1 VRRREALAGIG
12 SVGVLAGSGYLLRR
26 ELSPPASRPADGGS
40 GSGDGTAGS
49 DDEDSPS
56 DSDEGTAGSG
66 DEASGPPFTVETIDA
81 PGSTAGTVDVPESG
95 TVYLLEFFLTTCATC
110 RASMPELAAAN
121 AELEDVT
128 LLSVLDPSYG
138 AGPSAEELR
147 EWWIEYGGEWA
158 VGFDGDGSLHDHYDV
173 FGRPKTV
180 VIDGEGESYWRNH
193 GRKSVDELLAAVE
206 GVEP

>member
-26 ELSPPASRPADGGS
+26 ELSPPESRPTDGGS
-40 GSGDGTAGS
+40 TDDGASG
-49 DDEDSPS
+49 E
-56 DSDEGTAGSG
+56 
-66 DEASGPPFTVETIDA
+66 EASGEDRETPGPPFTVETIDA
-81 PGSTAGTVDVPESG
+81 PGSTAGTVDVPDPG
-95 TVYLLEFFLTTCATC
+95 TVYLLEFFLTTCGTC

-138 AGPSAEELR
+138 ADPSADELR

-158 VGFDGDGSLHDHYDV
+158 VGFDASGALHDHYDV

-180 VIDGEGESYWRNH
+180 VIDGEGESHWRNH
-193 GRKSVDELLAAVE
+193 GRKSVDDLLAAVE

>member
-1 VRRREALAGIG
+1 MRRREALAGIG

-26 ELSPPASRPADGGS
+26 ELSPPESRPTDGGPT
-40 GSGDGTAGS
+40 GDGA
-49 DDEDSPS
+49 
-56 DSDEGTAGSG
+56 SG
-66 DEASGPPFTVETIDA
+66 GDDEASGPPFTVETIDA
-81 PGSTAGTVDVPESG
+81 PGSTAGTVRVPESG

-138 AGPSAEELR
+138 AGPSADELR

-173 FGRPKTV
+173 FGRPKTI
-180 VIDGEGESYWRNH
+180 VIDGEGESHWRNR
-193 GRKSVDELLAAVE
+193 GRKSVDDLLAAVE